1 MNAIKHKNVLGEPLE
16 TCSDRPLTGFTRNGS
31 CETGP
36 QDAGVHT
43 VCTRVTQAFLEFSW
57 SRGNDL
63 ITPVP
68 ELGFPGLK
76 PGDQWCIC
84 AARWKEALAAG
95 CAPRVCLRA
104 THVRTLEIVTLA
116 DLKTHAIDLS

>member
-1 MNAIKHKNVLGEPLE
+1 MNTTEQKNVLGEPLE

-68 ELGFPGLK
+68 ESGFPGLK

-104 THVRTLEIVTLA
+104 THVRTLDIVPLA
-116 DLKTHAIDLS
+116 DLKAHAIDLS

>member
-1 MNAIKHKNVLGEPLE
+1 MNAIEQKNVLGEPLE

-36 QDAGVHT
+36 QDPGVHT

-95 CAPRVCLRA
+95 CAPHVCLRA
-104 THVRTLEIVTLA
+104 THARTLDIVALA
-116 DLKTHAIDLS
+116 DLKAHAIDLC

>member
-1 MNAIKHKNVLGEPLE
+1 MSTIEQKNVLGEPLE
-16 TCSDRPLTGFTRNGS
+16 TCSERPLTGFTRNGS

-63 ITPVP
+63 VTPVP
-68 ELGFPGLK
+68 EQGFPGLK
-76 PGDQWCIC
+76 PGDQWCVC

-95 CAPRVCLRA
+95 CAPHVCLRA
-104 THVRTLEIVTLA
+104 THARTLEIVALA
-116 DLKTHAIDLS
+116 DLKAHAIDLC

>member
-1 MNAIKHKNVLGEPLE
+1 MNAIHHKNVLGEPLE
-16 TCSDRPLTGFTRNGS
+16 TCSDRPLTGFTRNGC

-36 QDAGVHT
+36 QDIGVHT
-43 VCTRVTQAFLEFSW
+43 VCARVTQAFLEFSR

-68 ELGFPGLK
+68 ESGFPGLK

-104 THVRTLEIVTLA
+104 THERTLEIVTLA
-116 DLKTHAIDLS
+116 DLKAHAIDLS

>member
-1 MNAIKHKNVLGEPLE
+1 MNAIEQKNVLGEPLE

-36 QDAGVHT
+36 QDAGMHT
-43 VCTRVTQAFLEFSW
+43 VCTRMTQAFLEFSW

-68 ELGFPGLK
+68 ESGFPGLK

-95 CAPRVCLRA
+95 CAPHVCLRA
-104 THVRTLEIVTLA
+104 THARTLEIVALA
-116 DLKTHAIDLS
+116 DLKAHAIDLC

>member
-1 MNAIKHKNVLGEPLE
+1 MSAVERKNVLGEPLE
-16 TCSDRPLTGFTRNGS
+16 TCSERPLTGVTRNGS

-43 VCTRVTQAFLEFSW
+43 VCARVTQAFLEFSW

-63 ITPVP
+63 VTPIP

-76 PGDQWCIC
+76 PGDQWCVC

-104 THVRTLEIVTLA
+104 THVRTLEIVALA
-116 DLKTHAIDLS
+116 DLKAHAIDLS

>member
-1 MNAIKHKNVLGEPLE
+1 MNTIEQKNVLGEPLE

-68 ELGFPGLK
+68 ESGFPGLK

-95 CAPRVCLRA
+95 CAPHVCLRA
-104 THVRTLEIVTLA
+104 THARTLEIVALA
-116 DLKTHAIDLS
+116 DLKAHAIDLC

>member
-1 MNAIKHKNVLGEPLE
+1 MNAIEQKNVLGEPLE

-36 QDAGVHT
+36 QDDGVHT

-116 DLKTHAIDLS
+116 DLKAHAIDLS

>member
-1 MNAIKHKNVLGEPLE
+1 MTVTAQKNVLGEPLE
-16 TCSDRPLTGFTRNGS
+16 TCSERPLTGFTRTGS

-43 VCTRVTQAFLEFSW
+43 VCARVTQAFLEFSW

-63 ITPVP
+63 VTPVP
-68 ELGFPGLK
+68 EQGFPGLK

-95 CAPRVCLRA
+95 CAPHVCLRA
-104 THVRTLEIVTLA
+104 THARTLEIVALA
-116 DLKTHAIDLS
+116 ELKAHAIDLC

>member
-1 MNAIKHKNVLGEPLE
+1 MSAIEQKNVLGEPLE
-16 TCSDRPLTGFTRNGS
+16 TCSERPLTGVNRNGS

-43 VCTRVTQAFLEFSW
+43 VCVRVTQAFLEFSW

-63 ITPVP
+63 VTPVP
-68 ELGFPGLK
+68 ESGFPGLK
-76 PGDQWCIC
+76 PGDQWCVC
-84 AARWKEALAAG
+84 AARWKEALAAD

-104 THVRTLEIVTLA
+104 THARTLEIVSLA
-116 DLKTHAIDLS
+116 DLKAHAIDLS

>member
-1 MNAIKHKNVLGEPLE
+1 MNAIEQKNVLGEPLE

-36 QDAGVHT
+36 QDAGMHT

-68 ELGFPGLK
+68 ESGFPGLK

-84 AARWKEALAAG
+84 AARWKEALEAG
-95 CAPRVCLRA
+95 CAPHVCLRA
-104 THVRTLEIVTLA
+104 THARTLEIVALA
-116 DLKTHAIDLS
+116 DLKAHAIDLC

>member
-1 MNAIKHKNVLGEPLE
+1 MSAIEQKNVLGEPLE

-43 VCTRVTQAFLEFSW
+43 VCVRVTQAFLEFSW

-76 PGDQWCIC
+76 PGNQWCIC
-84 AARWKEALAAG
+84 AARWKEALASG
-95 CAPRVCLRA
+95 CAPHVCLRA
-104 THVRTLEIVTLA
+104 THARTLEIVTLT
-116 DLKTHAIDLS
+116 DLKAHAIDLS

>member
-1 MNAIKHKNVLGEPLE
+1 MNAIEQKNVLGEPLE

-68 ELGFPGLK
+68 ESGFPGLK

-95 CAPRVCLRA
+95 CAPHVCLRA
-104 THVRTLEIVTLA
+104 THARTLEIVALA
-116 DLKTHAIDLS
+116 DLKAHAIDLC